1 MGKKIIKFVI
11 TEIGE
16 YKFHQHESPIS
27 TNDIDINDI

>member
-16 YKFHQHESPIS
+16 YKFHQHENPIS
-27 TNDIDINDI
+27 INDIDINDI